1 MFTGKCLLEN
11 LKKGSVRKISL
22 FNKVGKANNEKSSL
36 VLLYLRLQYEC
47 ERKKICEGRCL
58 SFN

>member
-11 LKKGSVRKISL
+11 FKKGSVRKISL
-22 FNKVGKANNEKSSL
+22 FNEVGKANNEKSSL

-47 ERKKICEGRCL
+47 ERKKICERRCL

>member
-1 MFTGKCLLEN
+1 MFTGEFK
-11 LKKGSVRKISL
+11 KKGSVRKISL
-22 FNKVGKANNEKSSL
+22 FNEVGKANNEKSSL

-47 ERKKICEGRCL
+47 ERKKICERRCL

>member
-1 MFTGKCLLEN
+1 MFTGKFK
-11 LKKGSVRKISL
+11 KKGSVRKISL
-22 FNKVGKANNEKSSL
+22 FNEVGKANNEKSSL

>member
-22 FNKVGKANNEKSSL
+22 FNEVGKANNEKSSL

-47 ERKKICEGRCL
+47 ERKKICKRRCL

>member
-22 FNKVGKANNEKSSL
+22 FNEVGKANNEKSSL

-47 ERKKICEGRCL
+47 ERKKICERR
-58 SFN
+58 

>member
-1 MFTGKCLLEN
+1 MFTGKLK
-11 LKKGSVRKISL
+11 KKGSVRKISL
-22 FNKVGKANNEKSSL
+22 FNEVGKANNEKSSL

-47 ERKKICEGRCL
+47 ERKKICKRRCL